1 MHGYVLG
8 RNSVLE
14 DLQKLNWLPVTKRR
28 DLALLK
34 ISHGALYDDV
44 WPDYLVRLLF
54 HTVSAYALR
63 SLEAPKKAVPTE
75 SSTFQDSVASSFN
88 MLTLEFWPHPF
99 KIHIWYSGPIT
110 LSNIGILALFL

>member
-34 ISHGALYDDV
+34 ISLGALYDDV
-44 WPDYLVRLLF
+44 WPDYLVRL
-54 HTVSAYALR
+54 
-63 SLEAPKKAVPTE
+63 
-75 SSTFQDSVASSFN
+75 
-88 MLTLEFWPHPF
+88 
-99 KIHIWYSGPIT
+99 
-110 LSNIGILALFL
+110 

>member
-14 DLQKLNWLPVTKRR
+14 DLQKLNRLPVTKRR

-44 WPDYLVRLLF
+44 WPDYLVRL
-54 HTVSAYALR
+54 
-63 SLEAPKKAVPTE
+63 
-75 SSTFQDSVASSFN
+75 
-88 MLTLEFWPHPF
+88 
-99 KIHIWYSGPIT
+99 
-110 LSNIGILALFL
+110 